1 MFQLKMTEMRSFKS
15 SQILINSSWLEAA
28 HILKTWQTLCSLEIT
43 FSPRSMPFWHQRGL
57 PATDQGEEAQKG
69 PPGISCHTGVQN
81 DVCREETDN
90 GCNGME
96 VTGRKSKARVQKRT
110 QGQNNRLWR
119 RRISRKGAGAAEE
132 FVKGKSRAV
141 TVETGREG
149 AGGGTY
155 PLCLGKR
162 Q

>member
-15 SQILINSSWLEAA
+15 SQIFINFSWLEVA

-57 PATDQGEEAQKG
+57 PATDQGEKAQKG

-81 DVCREETDN
+81 DVYREEMDDR
-90 GCNGME
+90 GNGME
-96 VTGRKSKARVQKRT
+96 VTGRKSKPRVQKGT
-110 QGQNNRLWR
+110 QGRNNRLWR
-119 RRISRKGAGAAEE
+119 RWVSRKGEGAAEE
-132 FVKGKSRAV
+132 FVKGKSKAV
-141 TVETGREG
+141 KVETGREG
-149 AGGGTY
+149 VGGGTY